1 MSGFYTWSRT
11 ASANASADNAVNWA
25 EGMAPSAVND
35 SGRGMMA
42 STAKWRDDISGALA
56 TSGSST
62 AYTLASYQGF
72 DTLTH
77 LDSHQIAFTPHVTN
91 GATVTLAV
99 DGLGAKPPRTAP
111 GAELPAAML
120 IAGSPYVATYYN
132 ATGEFILQGFYTL
145 PEVIPVGGCI
155 PYLGT
160 TVPNSNFA
168 FPFGQTFSRA
178 VYAKLFALVGTT
190 FGPGD
195 GATTFTGPDI
205 RGRAFFGLDNMG
217 GTAANRLT
225 TSGSGMSGTTL
236 GATGGAETAAQIPA
250 HTHPNTLSDPGHTH
264 TQIYVGANGQTGF
277 QGGGTFSDYYGR
289 GTTTTSFS
297 ATGITINNAANTGGG
312 GAHNNMPPSF
322 VCPVIMRII

>member
-11 ASANASADNAVNWA
+11 ASANASADNGVNWA

-42 STAKWRDDISGALA
+42 SAAKWRDDISGALA
-56 TSGSST
+56 TAGSST
-62 AYTLASYQGF
+62 AYTIASYQGF
-72 DTLTH
+72 DTPAH
-77 LDSHQIAFTPHVTN
+77 LDGQQIAFTPHVTN

-99 DGLGAKPPRTAP
+99 DGLSAKPLRRAP

-155 PYLGT
+155 PYLGA

-168 FPFGQTFSRA
+168 FPFGQTFSRT
-178 VYAKLFALVGTT
+178 VYSKLFALVGTT

-195 GATTFTGPDI
+195 GSTTFNGPDI
-205 RGRAFFGLDNMG
+205 RGRAIFALDNMG
-217 GTAANRLT
+217 GTAAGRI
-225 TSGSGMSGTTL
+225 TSGGSGIAGATL
-236 GATGGAETAAQIPA
+236 GATGGAETVTLTTAQIPA
-250 HTHPNTLSDPGHTH
+250 HIHNNTLTQTPHSHTSMSSFLFSG
-264 TQIYVGANGQTGF
+264 QNGGEPMPLA
-277 QGGGTFSDYYGR
+277 GGTKS
-289 GTTTTSFS
+289 
-297 ATGITINNAANTGGG
+297 TGDANANISINNVANTGGD
-312 GAHNNMPPSF
+312 GAHTNMPPTF
-322 VCPVIMRII
+322 ICPIIMRII